1 MPMNKQMIMNI
12 AGGVLLVIAI
22 ALYMMKPS
30 KKGDDGKPLKDAN
43 GKPVLDEDLQKKY
56 RNFAMIAALLGVGV
70 LAFNFY
76 QQRQSKGVESS
87 LLASSVPMTDQ
98 MMM

>member
-30 KKGDDGKPLKDAN
+30 KKVDGKPQKDAN
-43 GKPVLDEDLQKKY
+43 GKPIIDEDLQKKY
-56 RNFAMIAALLGVGV
+56 RNFAMIAGLLGVGV